1 MGQIWHIFCEEAEQK
16 IRNMKATAGLLVLLL
31 TVCHAEEKACDG
43 RKDGVQCYG
52 KLGEPMLLRLMD
64 NANALF
70 RYTWKKN
77 KTVLLAGGNG
87 RKVNLTERRFS
98 FTPEEGLMKIEKLE
112 RRDGDKYT
120 LIIYNDRGR
129 QISSRT
135 LQLFVEAPVIS
146 VQIASKC
153 LPQGEQQ
160 VSCSAEGGDNPKY
173 EWTLDGK
180 PLPLTELPGRFQ
192 ANITLT
198 KHQSGQLRCSVRNNV
213 SHVREET
220 RIWTCVFINCTSN
233 GTRISQWL
241 PETKRSLCD
250 EQIKGIGAPQSKTF
264 LPIMGG
270 VLSALFL
277 LLVVAVAIVLSQ
289 KKKQSDTR
297 EEEQDL
303 TYADVRIL
311 TQPQQQMKGRQEVAV
326 EYGQVNFS
334 QRPRSTIKLEQDGCV
349 YANVNRGR

>member
-1 MGQIWHIFCEEAEQK
+1 MGQIWHIICEEAEQK

-64 NANALF
+64 NADALF
-70 RYTWKKN
+70 IYIWKKTTTILM
-77 KTVLLAGGNG
+77 KVNG

-112 RRDGDKYT
+112 RRDSDKYT
-120 LIIYNDRGR
+120 LTIYNNQGR
-129 QISSRT
+129 LISSRT

-250 EQIKGIGAPQSKTF
+250 EQIKGIGAPQNSVPGANSTLCDQITLS
-264 LPIMGG
+264 LPACYWLIIQNGILAPT
-270 VLSALFL
+270 VLVII
-277 LLVVAVAIVLSQ
+277 LVMIFFTL
-289 KKKQSDTR
+289 KKKPGKRHRAKED
-297 EEEQDL
+297 
-303 TYADVRIL
+303 
-311 TQPQQQMKGRQEVAV
+311 QE
-326 EYGQVNFS
+326 
-334 QRPRSTIKLEQDGCV
+334 LM
-349 YANVNRGR
+349 YANVSRETNASQERGRGPPR